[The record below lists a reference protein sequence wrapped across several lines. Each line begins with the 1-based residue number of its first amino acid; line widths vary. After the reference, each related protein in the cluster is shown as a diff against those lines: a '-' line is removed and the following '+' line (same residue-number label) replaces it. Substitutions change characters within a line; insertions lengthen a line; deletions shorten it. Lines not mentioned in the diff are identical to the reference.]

1 MNNNLPIKML
11 QINELFL
18 KEVKSP
24 TYTASENLLA
34 CVFAPLAAC
43 LLDAVHE
50 MIYTDHCHLNQYSL
64 E

>member
-1 MNNNLPIKML
+1 ML

-18 KEVKSP
+18 DEVKSP
-24 TYTASENLLA
+24 TCMARENLLA
-34 CVFAPLAAC
+34 CVFAPLAAS

-50 MIYTDHCHLNQYSL
+50 MIYTDHCHLYQSSL